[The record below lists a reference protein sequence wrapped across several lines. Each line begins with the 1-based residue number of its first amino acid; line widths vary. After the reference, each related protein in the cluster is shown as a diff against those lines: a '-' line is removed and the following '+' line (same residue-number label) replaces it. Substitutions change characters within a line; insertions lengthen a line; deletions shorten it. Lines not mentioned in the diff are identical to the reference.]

1 MERQD
6 QKARCVN
13 CRADIVV
20 PESYAHGDHIKCG
33 GCGTQHKLI
42 RGENLRL
49 VLADVG
55 PLKDALRT
63 NRQLVQRLEADLA
76 SARGSFGMG
85 VNGLGIGLIY
95 LLWQVGQKDRLFET
109 ALLWEAAGTA
119 LATGVVLEL
128 ANYLFL
134 AKRQAM
140 SRLSAEIEE
149 ANAAAQTLEQKIR
162 ESSRV

>member
-1 MERQD
+1 
-6 QKARCVN
+6 VN

-33 GCGTQHKLI
+33 GCSTQHKVM
-42 RGENLRL
+42 RGDTLRL

-63 NRQLVQRLEADLA
+63 NRQLVERLEADLSA
-76 SARGSFGMG
+76 ARGSFGMG

-95 LLWQVGQKDRLFET
+95 VLWQVGQKDRLFEA
-109 ALLWEAAGTA
+109 ALLWQAAGIA
-119 LATGVVLEL
+119 LATGVLLEL

-134 AKRQAM
+134 AKRKAM
-140 SRLSAEIEE
+140 SRLAEEIEE
-149 ANAAAQTLEQKIR
+149 ASAAARMLEQKIR

>member
-1 MERQD
+1 MESQS

-13 CRADIVV
+13 CRVDIVV

-42 RGENLRL
+42 RGEKLRL

-95 LLWQVGQKDRLFET
+95 VLWQVGQKDRLFET
-109 ALLWEAAGTA
+109 PLLWEAAGIA

-140 SRLSAEIEE
+140 SRLSDEIEE
-149 ANAAAQTLEQKIR
+149 ANTAAQTLEQKIR